1 MDIRLDYIAPP
12 SEFFKI
18 PVTAKIRETIR
29 ALLTFGYP
37 PAEITQVVSQAFPGI
52 NFTPEEINHYRYF
65 YWNID
70 DLLDTSE
77 GQAALYNKLTQIR
90 ADILTG
96 KNFLRHIEQLKNAGK
111 KTEIEIL
118 KMFQKNQEIEQNQ
131 DISPEEKQ
139 SLFWVATP
147 YLDPADQYLFR
158 RWSEIGHS
166 NSNVPPMSSFDLIID
181 ILSGQIDPIDLAL
194 RLGIIPGKYTDVTTV
209 LQNLVPIIALNISK
223 LIKSGDI
230 ESTNSYMS
238 KVAIPFSILLRNLA
252 IPAITSNMS
261 GLNDQINLIY
271 HNSEDFK
278 NITITKGGN
287 SNVAKS

>member
-1 MDIRLDYIAPP
+1 MDIRLDFIAPP
-12 SEFFKI
+12 DEYFKI

-70 DLLDTSE
+70 GLMDTSE
-77 GQAALYNKLTQIR
+77 AQAALYNKLTQIR

-96 KNFLRHIEQLKNAGK
+96 KNFLQHIEQLKNAGK
-111 KTEIEIL
+111 KTEIEII
-118 KMFQKNQEIEQNQ
+118 KIFQKNQEIEQNQ
-131 DISPEEKQ
+131 DLSPEDKQ
-139 SLFWVATP
+139 FLYWVPTP
-147 YLDPADQYLFR
+147 YLESDDREQFR
-158 RWSEIGHS
+158 RWSEVGSS
-166 NSNVPPMSSFDLIID
+166 NPNIPPMVSFNLIID

-223 LIKSGDI
+223 FVKSGDI
-230 ESTNSYMS
+230 DSANKYIT
-238 KVAIPFSILLRNLA
+238 KVALPISQFLRNLA
-252 IPAITSNMS
+252 IPAIASNMS

-271 HNSEDFK
+271 QNSEDFK
-278 NITITKGGN
+278 NINITKGGN